1 MKRRFDDPA
10 AREEVRRHLAGL
22 GERSARKSYYPALQ
36 ERLAELQ
43 RFRALLDGGS
53 EGIFLVALRGG
64 ALVDVNASA
73 CRQLG
78 APREAVLAA
87 GLRAAFTRP
96 GHAAVAEA
104 LARLR
109 PDGDPVSLQVRMARA
124 DGTTFPAE
132 VTLAARHV
140 DGADHAVVVARD
152 VTEREQLLARV
163 STADRMIALGTL
175 AAGVAHEINN
185 PLTYVLT
192 NLELLAEDLG
202 GLEASV
208 AEGRAPADAV
218 RAFVAEAR
226 QAITDA
232 TEGAGR
238 VRSIANDL
246 RAFSR
251 ADPGER
257 RAVDPRS
264 ILDQA
269 VAVAGP
275 ETRRRATIVKDYA
288 EVPPVRAS
296 GPRLVQV
303 FVNLV
308 VNAAQAIPE
317 GKPAAAQTIRLTARA
332 ADGWVELSVA
342 DSGSGISPEHLE
354 RLFEPF
360 FTTKPAGVG
369 TGLGL
374 AICRD
379 IVTAHG
385 GTITA
390 ASPPGSGAVFTVRL
404 PAERAGSASP

>member
-10 AREEVRRHLAGL
+10 AREEVRQRIAGL

-53 EGIFLVALRGG
+53 EGIFLVALPGG

-73 CRQLG
+73 CKQLG
-78 APREAVLAA
+78 AERDAVLAA
-87 GLRAAFTRP
+87 GLLAAFTRP
-96 GHAAVAEA
+96 AGAAVTAA

-109 PDGDPVSLQVRMARA
+109 PEGAPVSLQVRMARA
-124 DGTTFPAE
+124 DGSSFPAE
-132 VTLAARHV
+132 VTLVARHL

-152 VTEREQLLARV
+152 VSEREQLLARV

-192 NLELLAEDLG
+192 NLEVLAQDLG
-202 GLEASV
+202 ALETSV
-208 AEGRAPADAV
+208 AGGLDPAEAL
-218 RAFVAEAR
+218 RAFLGEAR
-226 QAITDA
+226 QAIADA
-232 TEGAGR
+232 SEGAAR
-238 VRSIANDL
+238 VRIIANDL

-257 RAVDPRS
+257 RPVDPRS
-264 ILDQA
+264 VLDQA
-269 VAVAGP
+269 IAIAGP

-303 FVNLV
+303 FVNLI
-308 VNAAQAIPE
+308 VNAAQALPE
-317 GKPAAAQTIRLTARA
+317 NQPAANTIRLAARE
-332 ADGWVELSVA
+332 ADGWVELAVA
-342 DSGSGISPEHLE
+342 DSGTGISPEHLE

-404 PAERAGSASP
+404 PAERAVASNP